1 MNHGGKRA
9 GAGRPPLAP
18 GTHKVKRSLAL
29 APSTDAVIR
38 AHLVAGE
45 TYGTTLDR
53 IVREWVARRD

>member
-1 MNHGGKRA
+1 
-9 GAGRPPLAP
+9 
-18 GTHKVKRSLAL
+18 VKRSLAL

-53 IVREWVARRD
+53 IVREWVARQD